1 MDYVIL
7 MNLQSI
13 KGIPR
18 WLCGKESASAGE
30 AGNTGSILGQKDPL
44 EEEIA
49 THASILSRKSY
60 GQMSLAGYSLWG
72 CKELD
77 MTEYACMHAV
87 KSSCI

>member
-1 MDYVIL
+1 MVK
-7 MNLQSI
+7 NLPVQERQEIRVLS
-13 KGIPR
+13 
-18 WLCGKESASAGE
+18 
-30 AGNTGSILGQKDPL
+30 LGQKDPL